1 MEEHP
6 PRETP
11 LERVVAVEEQVEE
24 APPSPTALEA
34 GLKAYEEGEVEA
46 RVGLTWFAAGLLLMV
61 LVLPWALKAAG
72 WVDYPQALDLLKTYV
87 AMVSGLVG
95 AVWGYYFRRG

>member
-1 MEEHP
+1 
-6 PRETP
+6 
-11 LERVVAVEEQVEE
+11 
-24 APPSPTALEA
+24 
-34 GLKAYEEGEVEA
+34 
-46 RVGLTWFAAGLLLMV
+46 LMV